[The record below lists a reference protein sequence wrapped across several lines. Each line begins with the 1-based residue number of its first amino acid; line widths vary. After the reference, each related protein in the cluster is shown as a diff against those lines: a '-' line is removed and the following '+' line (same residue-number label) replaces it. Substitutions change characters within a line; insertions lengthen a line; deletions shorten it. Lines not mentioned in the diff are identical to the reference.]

1 MAYWNEQLVNSTVP
15 LYHHLAK
22 LWAVSYISR
31 FSACPVAR
39 YRQPEQFVERYMSK
53 PFVAIVM
60 GSDSDLPVMEAS
72 FAVLRNFDIPFEA
85 RITSAHRTPEVTKD
99 YVKSA
104 EQRGCVVFIAA
115 AGMAAHLAGAV
126 SAATVKPV
134 IGVPMNASLDGLD
147 ALLSTVQMP
156 AGIPVA
162 TVAIGKAGA
171 KNAAYLAAQ
180 ILSTVDE
187 SLADKLR
194 AEREANAQEIARKDA
209 ALQQSLSSQAN
220 A

>member
-1 MAYWNEQLVNSTVP
+1 
-15 LYHHLAK
+15 
-22 LWAVSYISR
+22 
-31 FSACPVAR
+31 
-39 YRQPEQFVERYMSK
+39 MSK

-72 FAVLRNFDIPFEA
+72 FDVLRTFGVPFEA
-85 RITSAHRTPEVTKD
+85 RITSAHRTPEATKTYIQD
-99 YVKSA
+99 A
-104 EQRGCVVFIAA
+104 EQRGCAVFIAA

-126 SAATVKPV
+126 AAATVKPV

-180 ILSTVDE
+180 MLSLSDAQLAQQLRDE
-187 SLADKLR
+187 RD
-194 AEREANAQEIARKDA
+194 ANAQEIYTKNA
-209 ALQQSLSSQAN
+209 ALQAKLKG
-220 A
+220 